1 MHRLT
6 NSSGDSVLLEPFDV
20 DNLKAQQQKLK
31 KTRRMSAMHWC
42 IVAFSLVITVFAWKT
57 SKSSFEAATQLRF
70 EQEAGRV
77 INLMSER
84 INHYQ
89 DALLS
94 GVAAMQTH
102 GGTMSRG
109 QWRQYAELLNLTER
123 YPGISGIG
131 VIRYVESVNLDSFLN
146 EIKTEH
152 PGYVIRPEHNYD
164 LYLPITYIEP
174 EATNA
179 AAIGLDVAF
188 ETNRRSAAL
197 YSRSTGLT
205 QISGPIVLVQDE
217 SKTQGFL
224 FYAPF
229 YDDPSNSE
237 SEWTD
242 EQREK
247 NFRGLVYAP
256 VIMKDLVAGV
266 LSADNRSV
274 SLSIS
279 DADTVM
285 YSEDSDADN
294 GSRSLN
300 KVMSIYG
307 RNWRFDIA
315 NKPVSQVGGGLK
327 DSTIVLISG
336 LCLDAMLVALFWL
349 MTRSNRRT
357 LDLAETITN
366 SLAAQAQTLSET
378 NKDLESFAHVVSHDL
393 QTPMRNIHS
402 LAGIIDEDFGGYLAS
417 NDEGVEIKRYVDSM
431 QDQAVRGQS
440 LITGILNYSKLG
452 PQAGQ
457 NCMVDT
463 RELIQSIGHQ
473 LQMKPHQLELDGT
486 FPAIYSNK
494 TLLEQVLTNL
504 VSNAVKYNP
513 DKISATVS
521 VCARLKGGFCRFS
534 VADNGCGIEERFH
547 DRIFQPFTRLAT
559 DVDIHSSGIG
569 LSIVKRAL
577 DLNGGTI
584 ELDSIIGRGSTFTFY
599 WPVVNPVHIQDEKI
613 A

>member
-6 NSSGDSVLLEPFDV
+6 NSSGDSALPEPFDV
-20 DNLKAQQQKLK
+20 DNLKAQQQRLK
-31 KTRRMSAMHWC
+31 KTGRMSSLHWC
-42 IVAFSLVITVFAWKT
+42 IVAFSLVITVFAWNT
-57 SKSSFEAATQLRF
+57 SKSSLEAATQLRF
-70 EQEAGRV
+70 EQDAERV
-77 INLMSER
+77 INLMRER

-102 GGTMSRG
+102 GGTMSRV
-109 QWRQYAELLNLTER
+109 QWRQYAENLNLTER

-131 VIRYVESVNLDSFLN
+131 VINYVESQKLDAFLN
-146 EIKTEH
+146 EVKTEH
-152 PGYVIRPEHNYD
+152 PGYSIRPEHIYD

-197 YSRSTGLT
+197 YSRSTGFT

-229 YDDPSNSE
+229 YYDPSNSE
-237 SEWTD
+237 SEWTY

-247 NFRGLVYAP
+247 NFRGLIYAP

-266 LSADNRSV
+266 LSANDKAV
-274 SLSIS
+274 SLSIR
-279 DADTVM
+279 DADTVI
-285 YSEDSDADN
+285 YSEESNADN
-294 GSRSLN
+294 DSRVLSE
-300 KVMSIYG
+300 VISIYG
-307 RNWRFDIA
+307 RDWRFDI
-315 NKPVSQVGGGLK
+315 VSRPALQAGNGLK

-336 LCLDAMLVALFWL
+336 LCLDAMLIALFWL

-357 LDLAETITN
+357 LDMAETITS
-366 SLAAQAQTLSET
+366 SLAAQAQTLSEN

-417 NDEGVEIKRYVDSM
+417 NDEGVEIKSYVDSM

-463 RELIQSIGHQ
+463 RELVESIGNQ

-504 VSNAVKYNP
+504 LSNAIKYNP
-513 DKISATVS
+513 DKTSANVS
-521 VCARLKGGFCRFS
+521 VYAGMEGDFCRFS
-534 VADNGCGIEERFH
+534 VADNGCGIEKRFH

-577 DLNGGTI
+577 DLHGGSI
-584 ELDSIIGRGSTFTFY
+584 DLDSTIGQGSTFTFY
-599 WPVVNPVHIQDEKI
+599 WPVTNPVDTQEEKI